1 MGEEAPELLTVGS
14 VFHPGG
20 LQGAVNL
27 LGGFH
32 QPEAA
37 GRLRDPD
44 SHGDGHVMDVLTGPA
59 HPGFSGGPCHFNA
72 PLAALGPLGGGVHD
86 ADIGR
91 RSQLHA
97 AYLGDGKGAAGL
109 LVVDVL
115 ARPPVGAVLP
125 DVELDLGDGDPLEV
139 ARYLHG
145 GDGDQDVVLVLG
157 VLVELDDGIFHIG

>member
-27 LGGFH
+27 LGSFH

-44 SHGDGHVMDVLTGPA
+44 SHGDGYIVNVLTSA
-59 HPGFSGGPCHFNA
+59 AYPGLSGGPCHFNA

-86 ADIGR
+86 ADVGR

-97 AYLGDGKGAAGL
+97 AYLGDGKGAAGF

-115 ARPPVGAVLP
+115 ARPPVRAVLP
-125 DVELDLGDGDPLEV
+125 DVELDLRDGDPLEV